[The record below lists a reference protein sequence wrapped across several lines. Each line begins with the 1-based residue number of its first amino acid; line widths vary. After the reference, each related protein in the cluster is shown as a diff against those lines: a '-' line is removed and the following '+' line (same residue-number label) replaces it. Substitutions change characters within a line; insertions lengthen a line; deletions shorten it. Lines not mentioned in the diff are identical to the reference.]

1 MRGKSS
7 TYKKKRQEIA
17 ELKVEYGVLQRTE
30 EILRERHTAGQQQLV
45 NTHLSII
52 LSFSLSTRSINVD
65 ILFKCFLKLSNKC
78 LSSQTS
84 QLASFSNVF
93 L

>member
-30 EILRERHTAGQQQLV
+30 EILRERHIAGQQQLV

-52 LSFSLSTRSINVD
+52 LVHKR
-65 ILFKCFLKLSNKC
+65 
-78 LSSQTS
+78 
-84 QLASFSNVF
+84 
-93 L
+93 

>member
-30 EILRERHTAGQQQLV
+30 EILRERHIAGQQQLV

-52 LSFSLSTRSINVD
+52 LVHKRWYFVQMFFET
-65 ILFKCFLKLSNKC
+65 FK
-78 LSSQTS
+78 
-84 QLASFSNVF
+84 
-93 L
+93 